1 MKKLIAIISL
11 IMVFTLMLAACDST
25 NPDTSSNGNGT
36 SDTAQ
41 KNGTNFD
48 TSKNISIVAREDGSG
63 TKSAFMEIIGLKGKA
78 DPVNVIIQTGTAGVL
93 AEVKSNPAAIAYESL
108 GYVTGDVKMLKVDGV
123 EATIANIKDST
134 YKIAR
139 PLSVVYKE
147 STLADA
153 VNNAFFAFLQS
164 SDAQKIISDNG
175 YVSVA
180 DNANSYTVDG
190 ALSGSI
196 DVSGSTSLQPLM
208 IELATAFEKLQVN
221 VKVNVSGGGS
231 GTGYQNAD
239 EGVSAFGM
247 ISEEFNAE
255 KAPSCIHYTVSKD
268 GIAVIVN
275 KDNPLDSVTMDQL
288 KNIYDLEAGESSVT
302 KWNEII
308 K

>member
-1 MKKLIAIISL
+1 MKKTLALVSL
-11 IMVFTLMLAACDST
+11 IMVCTFALAACG
-25 NPDTSSNGNGT
+25 GN
-36 SDTAQ
+36 S
-41 KNGTNFD
+41 NFD
-48 TSKNISIVAREDGSG
+48 TSKSVSVVAREDGSG

-108 GYVTGDVKMLKVDGV
+108 GYVTTDVKMLKVDGV
-123 EATIANIKDST
+123 EATIEGIKNGT

-147 STLADA
+147 SALADA
-153 VNNAFFAFLQS
+153 VNNAFFTFLQS
-164 SDAQKIISDNG
+164 SDAQKIISDGG
-175 YVSVA
+175 YVSVV
-180 DNANSYTVDG
+180 DNVAAYTIDG
-190 ALSGSI
+190 SLSGTI

-208 IELATAFEKLQVN
+208 IELASAFEKRQAN

-231 GTGYQNAD
+231 GTGYKNAD

-247 ISEEFNAE
+247 ISEEFNLE
-255 KAPSCIHYTVSKD
+255 KAPTCTHYIVSKD

-275 KDNPLDSVTMDQL
+275 KGNPLDSITMEQL
-288 KNIYDLEAGESSVT
+288 KSIYDAEATAIT
-302 KWNEII
+302 KWNAVVI